1 VWNRVEEVV
10 QPAAIRHKRWGSR
23 RGRKNRRAVG
33 DCLTIVRA
41 EPTTFYQQPRTE
53 NSLRHSPG
61 GVGSPAVQKPRPT
74 VLIIDD
80 EPLVRRVTRRALEAE
95 VSVLEAADGEEGL
108 ALLDRPETTIDLVV
122 TDFMMPKINGLGVI
136 AVLARYR
143 PELPVIGM
151 TGHTDPALREI
162 AAKYGVRVLQKP
174 FDISLIVTSVRQLL
188 AANGGN
194 GVGKHRQTR
203 KETTPRRRARGL
215 VAAAKALVLPIKV
228 CGPGECR

>member
-1 VWNRVEEVV
+1 MGI
-10 QPAAIRHKRWGSR
+10 PSR
-23 RGRKNRRAVG
+23 REESPRCRGLPDYRPCRTDHILPASAHRRQLASFA
-33 DCLTIVRA
+33 R
-41 EPTTFYQQPRTE
+41 
-53 NSLRHSPG
+53 

-151 TGHTDPALREI
+151 TGHTDPA
-162 AAKYGVRVLQKP
+162 
-174 FDISLIVTSVRQLL
+174 
-188 AANGGN
+188 
-194 GVGKHRQTR
+194 
-203 KETTPRRRARGL
+203 
-215 VAAAKALVLPIKV
+215 
-228 CGPGECR
+228 